1 MKSLYRIWHYFFP
14 VQSLVPRLYLLGIIV
29 IAIIKSKMRGK
40 KPVTPFLLLPKGIID
55 VRNDSESCIELKYN
69 PKFRLCSFL
78 KNLIKNLWRFSFLFF
93 HFLCALHLIGF
104 LNANTDRNAR
114 SPANYGLM
122 DIIAALHW
130 LQENIGYVC
139 TLYFI

>member
-1 MKSLYRIWHYFFP
+1 MFDFF
-14 VQSLVPRLYLLGIIV
+14 
-29 IAIIKSKMRGK
+29 
-40 KPVTPFLLLPKGIID
+40 
-55 VRNDSESCIELKYN
+55 
-69 PKFRLCSFL
+69 
-78 KNLIKNLWRFSFLFF
+78 FSFLSR
-93 HFLCALHLIGF
+93 LHLIGF

-139 TLYFI
+139 ALCTVQCVYFI